1 MSLDKLDIKIQEAAK
16 NFKPEFGEEAWLKMK
31 ELLDEH
37 MPQKDNDR
45 KRIAWLFL
53 LLFSVTAILLM
64 IIKTWS
70 TQRPSLSYAKENIIG
85 TRENTGVKHP
95 PNLGAQKENIQG
107 EKPQEKNKQSINLT
121 STFHQFSSA
130 TTQPNGKLS
139 ESKPEKTGMNIS
151 HKTEP
156 SDNKNVDENNG
167 AFEKNIESFPAI
179 TLDENEQTKG
189 RRETPADK
197 IDGINIPDSA
207 GKSLTEAALKTKN
220 KASKNNKKFNSAFV
234 LNFST
239 GPDVSAVNPGNIGG
253 INPAYGA
260 GIGYAIGKNWQFRS
274 GFYIT
279 KKAYKAEASDY
290 HPPAQFWTYYPDL
303 EYIDADC
310 KVYEVPLI
318 LNYNFSKTSKHIWF
332 GSVGVSSYFM
342 KKEKYYYFSKNPSV
356 QYSYNSYTINNKN
369 KHFLSSLRLSGGYA
383 ATLNKNISVITE
395 PYVNLPLSGVG
406 FGKVKLYSAGI
417 LFTVSIKP
425 FVKK

>member
-1 MSLDKLDIKIQEAAK
+1 
-16 NFKPEFGEEAWLKMK
+16 MK
-31 ELLDEH
+31 ELLDGH

-70 TQRPSLSYAKENIIG
+70 TQPPSVYYSKENTIG
-85 TRENTGVKHP
+85 TRENMGDNQALNP
-95 PNLGAQKENIQG
+95 GARKENIQG
-107 EKPQEKNKQSINLT
+107 KKPQEKNKQSISLT
-121 STFHQFSSA
+121 STIHQFSSA

-139 ESKPEKTGMNIS
+139 KSKPKKTGMNIS
-151 HKTEP
+151 HKTEQ
-156 SDNKNVDENNG
+156 SDNKNVGENNG

-179 TLDENEQTKG
+179 TPDQNEQTKV
-189 RRETPADK
+189 RRETPPDK
-197 IDGINIPDSA
+197 IDEINIHDSA

-220 KASKNNKKFNSAFV
+220 KPGRNNKKFNSAFV
-234 LNFST
+234 LNFSA
-239 GPDVSAVNPGNIGG
+239 GPDVSAVNAGNIGG

-260 GIGYAIGKNWQFRS
+260 GIGYAIGKKWQLRS

-279 KKAYKAEASDY
+279 RKAYQAEASDY
-290 HPPAQFWTYYPDL
+290 HPPAQFWANYPDL

-318 LNYNFSKTSKHIWF
+318 LNYDFSKTTKHIWF

-369 KHFLSSLRLSGGYA
+369 NHFLSSLRLSGGFA
-383 ATLNKNISVITE
+383 ATLNKNISIITE